1 MEHAEAYVHIKEV
14 IISENFTIMM
24 CNKHLMCTYVL
35 DHQISPLPLRS
46 TYWSMYDPW
55 ERGIILHMQQPLI
68 SCRSTLASAM
78 GGDAQGGGANV
89 SAVLD

>member
-1 MEHAEAYVHIKEV
+1 MQNLMYILKRSLYQR
-14 IISENFTIMM
+14 IFTILT

-55 ERGIILHMQQPLI
+55 ERGIILYMQQPLI